1 MSSNPDPNVKVGNV
15 GTQFKCTMKK
25 PDPDDIS
32 TLIALD
38 LTGNS
43 ALQVEFENPKGLRS
57 VKTGSAVSNP
67 AIDGKIQYTDSV
79 GIFNVRGRWK
89 VRGVVTYSSGN
100 KFYGS
105 WVGFQ
110 VSD

>member
-32 TLIALD
+32 TLIALN

-43 ALQVEFENPKGLRS
+43 ALQVEFENPKGVRS

-67 AIDGKIQYTDSV
+67 AIDGKIQYTDTV
-79 GIFNVRGRWK
+79 GIFDVRGRWK

-100 KFYGS
+100 KFNGS